1 MMVVD
6 QVVERVTVVEA
17 RVTHPVNHVV
27 GRLECTYIISVI
39 TREFTQGMLEPLVVN
54 HLDFLMSRL
63 SLCTVTF
70 L

>member
-6 QVVERVTVVEA
+6 QVVERATTVEA

-39 TREFTQGMLEPLVVN
+39 TREFAQGKPELLVVDR
-54 HLDFLMSRL
+54 LDFLMSRP

>member
-17 RVTHPVNHVV
+17 RATHLANHVV
-27 GRLECTYIISVI
+27 GRLEYIYISNI
-39 TREFTQGMLEPLVVN
+39 TREFTQGKLELHVVN
-54 HLDFLMSRL
+54 RLDFLMSRL
-63 SLCTVTF
+63 SQCRVTF